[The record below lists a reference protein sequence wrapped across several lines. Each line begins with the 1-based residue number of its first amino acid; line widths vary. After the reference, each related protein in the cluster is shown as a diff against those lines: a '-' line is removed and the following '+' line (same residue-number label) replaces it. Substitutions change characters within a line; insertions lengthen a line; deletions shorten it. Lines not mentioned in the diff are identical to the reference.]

1 VPLRSRDTATDLEAR
16 EISAFATYASL
27 AGQVVFVTGGATG
40 IGADIVRAFI
50 AQGSKVGFVDLLEAE
65 GTALAAETG
74 GLFIRCDVT
83 DIPAL
88 QAAIAEVG
96 QTLGPI
102 RVLVNNA
109 ANDDRHAIDELTEDY
124 WDRSQA
130 INLKP
135 QFFAAQAVRAQMQKL
150 GGGSIINFSSIAW
163 RGGADNM
170 PSYATAKAGIV
181 GLTRSLAR
189 GFGADNIRVNA
200 IEPGAVITERQKRLW
215 FKTQET
221 IDAVVGRQSIK
232 RVLLGEEIA
241 RTVLFL
247 ASDDSRMITKQSI
260 TVDAGLR

>member
-1 VPLRSRDTATDLEAR
+1 
-16 EISAFATYASL
+16 
-27 AGQVVFVTGGATG
+27 
-40 IGADIVRAFI
+40 
-50 AQGSKVGFVDLLEAE
+50 
-65 GTALAAETG
+65 
-74 GLFIRCDVT
+74 VT